1 MAALKNLALDIRDL
15 YKYRA
20 LIWTLVVKELKL
32 RYRGSILGF
41 FWSFLNPLL
50 LMAVY
55 ALVFSFICES
65 RWNTTPSLCSAGC
78 CRGYGFRLRF

>member
-1 MAALKNLALDIRDL
+1 MAALKTLALDTRDL
-15 YKYRA
+15 YRYRA

-50 LMAVY
+50 L
-55 ALVFSFICES
+55 I
-65 RWNTTPSLCSAGC
+65 
-78 CRGYGFRLRF
+78 